1 MGAKLKRRQEK
12 DLLST
17 FTDGG
22 ASSGPAR
29 ARDRWDCPTAGAIWT
44 MVTEPKLLV
53 VRYLSNG
60 PKGFNELMRASG
72 INSKTLSS
80 TLKFLEGKDVVV
92 RRVLSTR
99 PFSVQYSLSASGEEL
114 RPVLEALGRWGEKW
128 LPGSRTWGF
137 ATTKTMESR

>member
-1 MGAKLKRRQEK
+1 
-12 DLLST
+12 
-17 FTDGG
+17 
-22 ASSGPAR
+22 
-29 ARDRWDCPTAGAIWT
+29 

>member
-1 MGAKLKRRQEK
+1 MGARLKRRQGKE
-12 DLLST
+12 LLPR
-17 FTDGG
+17 FAD
-22 ASSGPAR
+22 AAAASGPAR
-29 ARDRWDCPTAGAIWT
+29 ARDTWDCPTAGAIWT

-80 TLKFLEGKDVVV
+80 TLKFLEGKEVVV

-99 PFSVQYSLSASGEEL
+99 PFSVEYSLSASGEEL
-114 RPVLEALGRWGEKW
+114 RPVLEELGKWGEKW
-128 LPGSRTWGF
+128 LPQSRAEALPLPT
-137 ATTKTMESR
+137 R